1 MTGMKKILYLH
12 RNDLKFHDNPVLTSI
27 SGEKCEFLPV
37 YIFDKEDYQNFSL
50 SGVNRAGRYK
60 RKFIYD
66 SVEELSKNY
75 RKHGSTLLWEHGST
89 SEIVACIIRSYSI
102 TDVFLVKEH
111 TDYETRREKEMIA
124 SNPEVRFTFFEDRTM
139 VHPDDLP
146 FHFSNL
152 PDLFTNFRKEVEKNL
167 HVRHSD
173 PELSAL
179 PPTIRTDP
187 DEHSNRH
194 EIRKLL
200 EIDES
205 LDLRFKG
212 GESVGLMRL
221 NYYMDETRLLS
232 KYKET
237 RNGLIGDDYS
247 SKFSPWLSIGALSPR
262 KIFWEVKEYEEKYGA
277 NESTYWLIFEMLW
290 RDFFRFTA
298 MKHGKKIFYR
308 SGIQGAR
315 WMDKSGG
322 THIDFIKWCK
332 GETGQPFIDANM
344 QELNAT
350 GYMSNR
356 GRQNV
361 ASWLVHDLKLDW
373 RLGAEY
379 FESMLLD
386 YDPCSNWGNWMY
398 LAGVGNDGR
407 ENRRFNPERQAS
419 MYDPAGDYQR
429 LWQK

>member
-1 MTGMKKILYLH
+1 MKKILYLH
-12 RNDLKFHDNPVLTSI
+12 RSDLRFHDNPVLTSI
-27 SGEKCEFLPV
+27 SGEKCEFLPA

-66 SVEELSKNY
+66 SVEELSKKY

-167 HVRHSD
+167 RVRHSD

-212 GESVGLMRL
+212 GESEGLMRL
-221 NYYMDETRLLS
+221 NYYLDETRLLS

-262 KIFWEVKEYEEKYGA
+262 KIFWEVKEYEEEYGA

-298 MKHGKKIFYR
+298 MKYGKIIFYK
-308 SGIQGAR
+308 SGIQRAQR
-315 WMDKSGG
+315 MEKTNG
-322 THIDFIKWCK
+322 TRKDFIKWCK

-344 QELNAT
+344 RELNAT

-373 RLGAEY
+373 ILGAEY